1 MGSVATVASFLGL
14 STCGGYCHTFWKP
27 IFQPS
32 VHAAVNREGGG
43 GVWVGGRGVEVAGAD
58 VGGPLSADPSDIRS
72 PCGDGHSGPYR
83 IVWQDAAAPGRR
95 RVDPPFRRTRKVG
108 TFGEG
113 AVLRGRRAAGRDHR
127 HTSHSTQE
135 GTAVRV
141 QLDSL
146 TGAYPIASH
155 ESGSD
160 HNVFFKTQR
169 PYEDTIAVVFADRE
183 GAERFRNAVSAAV
196 PRR

>member
-1 MGSVATVASFLGL
+1 LATERF
-14 STCGGYCHTFWKP
+14 Y
-27 IFQPS
+27 
-32 VHAAVNREGGG
+32 EGDELLAEITDTHLI
-43 GVWVGGRGVEVAGAD
+43 VRKRGQQYE
-58 VGGPLSADPSDIRS
+58 
-72 PCGDGHSGPYR
+72 YR
-83 IVWQDAAAPGRR
+83 
-95 RVDPPFRRTRKVG
+95 
-108 TFGEG
+108 
-113 AVLRGRRAAGRDHR
+113 
-127 HTSHSTQE
+127 
-135 GTAVRV
+135 
-141 QLDSL
+141 LDSL